1 MRRYVLIRA
10 LSIVPTLVGV
20 SVAVFLMI
28 RLIPG
33 TIVEQMIGTE
43 GAYSEQSMRAL
54 RAFFGL
60 DQPLHVQYG
69 RWLGRVLRGD
79 LGTSWRTGL
88 PVTEMIGSRLAVTL
102 ELTFGA
108 MLIALAIGIPL
119 GILSARRENTRLD
132 HSVRVLSLFSLSI
145 PVFWQAT
152 MLILATSL
160 WLDWAPAVDFVSP
173 WKDLRANLAIM
184 ALPSLAL
191 GTAVAAVFM
200 RMTRSTLLEVMRQ
213 DYIRT
218 ARAKGLQEWV
228 VLLRHALRAAL
239 IPIVSLV
246 GIFAI
251 SLIGSSVLVEEVF
264 ARPGLGKL
272 MVGATKQK
280 DYTTL
285 QSIMVV
291 YALIIV
297 IINLV
302 VDIIYTY
309 VDPRVRYG

>member
-1 MRRYVLIRA
+1 MLRHIGRRLLLAI
-10 LSIVPTLVGV
+10 PTLL
-20 SVAVFLMI
+20 AVFTI
-28 RLIPG
+28 IFVIVRVAPG
-33 TIVEQMIGTE
+33 DPAVAALGDYASAEAVAALREQM
-43 GAYSEQSMRAL
+43 
-54 RAFFGL
+54 GL
-60 DQPLHVQYG
+60 NAPLWQQYLTF
-69 RWLGRVLRGD
+69 LGDLLHGD
-79 LGTSWRTGL
+79 LGDSLITQKPVSEQIAFVL
-88 PVTEMIGSRLAVTL
+88 PYTL
-102 ELTFGA
+102 ELTAASILVG
-108 MLIALAIGIPL
+108 LVLGIPTGVITAIRRNTAIDYFGRVFSLLGLSFPAFYL
-119 GILSARRENTRLD
+119 GILLMFFFA
-132 HSVRVLSLFSLSI
+132 VKFGLF
-145 PVFWQAT
+145 
-152 MLILATSL
+152 
-160 WLDWAPAVDFVSP
+160 PAVGSAPFSEP
-173 WKDLRANLAIM
+173 GRNLHYLVLP
-184 ALPSLAL
+184 ALTL
-191 GTAVAAVFM
+191 GLIETAYIA
-200 RMTRSTLLEVMRQ
+200 RMTRSVVLTILSD

-309 VDPRVRYG
+309 VDPRVRYS

>member
-1 MRRYVLIRA
+1 MLRHIGRRLLLAI
-10 LSIVPTLVGV
+10 PTLL
-20 SVAVFLMI
+20 AVFTI
-28 RLIPG
+28 IFIIVRVAPG
-33 TIVEQMIGTE
+33 DPAVAALGDYASAEAVE
-43 GAYSEQSMRAL
+43 AL
-54 RAFFGL
+54 RERMGL
-60 DQPLHVQYG
+60 NEPLWRQYLTF
-69 RWLGRVLRGD
+69 LGDLARGD
-79 LGTSWRTGL
+79 LGRSLISETPVSEQIAFVL
-88 PVTEMIGSRLAVTL
+88 PYTL
-102 ELTFGA
+102 ELTA
-108 MLIALAIGIPL
+108 AAIIVGLVLGIPIGVVTAIRRNTGVDYAGRVVSLLGLSFPAFYL
-119 GILSARRENTRLD
+119 GILLMFFFAVKLD
-132 HSVRVLSLFSLSI
+132 LF
-145 PVFWQAT
+145 
-152 MLILATSL
+152 
-160 WLDWAPAVDFVSP
+160 PAVGSAPFDEP
-173 WKDLRANLAIM
+173 GRNLHYLV
-184 ALPSLAL
+184 LPAVTL
-191 GTAVAAVFM
+191 GLIETAYIA
-200 RMTRSTLLEVMRQ
+200 RMTRSVILTILSD

-218 ARAKGLQEWV
+218 ARAKGLQEKV

-302 VDIIYTY
+302 TDIIYTY